1 MTPRLIAVLLAA
13 AIALLVTPS
22 SHAQDSAPTATTAP
36 TQLGATGSDEAAS
49 ALDDAETSPAPALA
63 ADTVG
68 PEHPDLANGSFGV
81 VTGDE
86 KVTPQTSARIG
97 FVGDTLHVMAAE
109 YEGAIFNPEVDLHL
123 VLEPGTIQRIG
134 LKRYGFNR
142 QIHADLGD
150 RTVVFSLSGGAF
162 VDAKGTTALYERLVA
177 SGVPSFKPKRFV
189 GYPPKTPITIY
200 Y

>member
-1 MTPRLIAVLLAA
+1 MTPRFIAALLAA
-13 AIALLVTPS
+13 SIALLVPPS
-22 SHAQDSAPTATTAP
+22 SHAQDSAPTATAEP
-36 TQLGATGSDEAAS
+36 AQLGATGPDETTSTPDA
-49 ALDDAETSPAPALA
+49 AETSPAPAPA
-63 ADTVG
+63 RVG

-97 FVGDTLHVMAAE
+97 FVGDTLHVMAAQ
-109 YEGAIFNPEVDLHL
+109 YEGAIFNPEVNLHL